1 MRIDVV
7 TPQQVELAPRP
18 LIPGVLYVSQ
28 KYRVVIHLCCCG
40 CGEKV
45 VTPLSSAEWQLKLHE
60 GIATMQPSI
69 GNATA
74 CRSHY
79 WIRQNRVV
87 WVPNMTNQ
95 QIAVVQERDRA
106 SLETMYAR
114 RRGRGE
120 QPRSVVHRICAALRS
135 AWEWLS
141 SGR

>member
-1 MRIDVV
+1 MRIDKV

-28 KYRVVIHLCCCG
+28 KYRVIIHLCCCG

-45 VTPLSSAEWQLKLHE
+45 VTPLSPAEWQLTLHE
-60 GIATMQPSI
+60 GVATLQPSI

-95 QIAVVQERDRA
+95 QIALVQERDRA
-106 SLETMYAR
+106 SLETMFAR
-114 RRGRGE
+114 RRHGGG
-120 QPRSVVHRICAALRS
+120 QPRSVLHMIGAALRS
-135 AWEWLS
+135 VWEWLS
-141 SGR
+141 GRR